1 MVNGSR
7 AWSDIPLSGSWINRY
22 HPDICCSYFSRNVTA
37 TDFMCGNGT
46 RWSISKTIWTR
57 PDNDRSSMLTSTSA
71 PTLNNKRI
79 YIIWLIARDLL
90 IKAITDVPFAKGVG
104 PNLRLKLWIELNV
117 EIHIGYRS
125 SPFLLTEE
133 NRKRFLNFRDNLDE
147 NALWQL
153 RQRLVWYRK
162 SNVSQTK

>member
-1 MVNGSR
+1 MVNGSL
-7 AWSDIPLSGSWINRY
+7 AWSDIPLSGFSINRY
-22 HPDICCSYFSRNVTA
+22 HPDISCSYFSRNVTA
-37 TDFMCGNGT
+37 RDFMCGNGT

-104 PNLRLKLWIELNV
+104 ANLWLKLWSELDV

-133 NRKRFLNFRDNLDE
+133 NRKRFFNFRDNLDVKTHFGSLDKGE
-147 NALWQL
+147 FDIVNQM
-153 RQRLVWYRK
+153 
-162 SNVSQTK
+162 

>member
-1 MVNGSR
+1 MVNGSL
-7 AWSDIPLSGSWINRY
+7 AWSDIPLPGFSINRY
-22 HPDICCSYFSRNVTA
+22 QPDICCSYFSRNVIA

-79 YIIWLIARDLL
+79 YIIWLIVRDLL

-104 PNLRLKLWIELNV
+104 ANLWLKLWSELKV

-133 NRKRFLNFRDNLDE
+133 NRKRFFNFRDNLE
-147 NALWQL
+147 EKALWQL
-153 RQRLVWYRK
+153 RKRWLWYRK
-162 SNVSQTK
+162 

>member
-1 MVNGSR
+1 MAAGLGL
-7 AWSDIPLSGSWINRY
+7 IYLSWALFWINRY
-22 HPDICCSYFSRNVTA
+22 HPDISCSYFSRNVTA

-79 YIIWLIARDLL
+79 YIIWLIVRDLL
-90 IKAITDVPFAKGVG
+90 IEAITDVPFTKGVG
-104 PNLRLKLWIELNV
+104 GNLWLKLWSELNV
-117 EIHIGYRS
+117 EIYIGYRS

-133 NRKRFLNFRDNLDE
+133 NRKRFFNFRDNLDE
-147 NALWQL
+147 NTLWQL
-153 RQRLVWYRK
+153 RQRWVWYRK